1 MTADVQEIK
10 GIDVP
15 VERDGNTTHVESA
28 SRWPARRARRPAS
41 LPTCSREVVTSQ
53 SAL

>member
-28 SRWPARRARRPAS
+28 SRWSGARGRRWRCGYRRWA
-41 LPTCSREVVTSQ
+41 
-53 SAL
+53 